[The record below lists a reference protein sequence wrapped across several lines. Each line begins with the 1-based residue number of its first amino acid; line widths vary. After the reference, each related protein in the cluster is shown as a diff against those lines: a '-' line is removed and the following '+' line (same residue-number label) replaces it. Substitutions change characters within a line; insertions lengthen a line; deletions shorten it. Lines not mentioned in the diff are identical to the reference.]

1 MLSAAK
7 HLGGGC
13 ARLALSDAEILPF
26 AAAQGKRG
34 AQDDEAESASFHER
48 TL

>member
-13 ARLALSDAEILPF
+13 PTAEIL
-26 AAAQGKRG
+26 RC
-34 AQDDEAESASFHER
+34 AQDDEELDAVDRHPAREAR
-48 TL
+48 C